1 MPHLLDILVE
11 MDGFRTHGL
20 VHISQLAAHRVEA
33 VEDVLQMNQDVF
45 VKVLSVEAGK
55 VSLSLKGA
63 DQATGADLGGTEGSR
78 PARRRGGGDE
88 DTSDM
93 MWGKAGDD
101 DDDKE
106 TYELTELAEP
116 KIEPNFETTG
126 KLAEASNKVNGV
138 VMKYSEP
145 QDARRPT
152 KHWRLY
158 VFKGASPLLAARDA
172 RIAARS
178 P

>member
-1 MPHLLDILVE
+1 M
-11 MDGFRTHGL
+11 T
-20 VHISQLAAHRVEA
+20 
-33 VEDVLQMNQDVF
+33 
-45 VKVLSVEAGK
+45 
-55 VSLSLKGA
+55 
-63 DQATGADLGGTEGSR
+63 
-78 PARRRGGGDE
+78 
-88 DTSDM
+88 
-93 MWGKAGDD
+93 WGKAGDD

-152 KHWRLY
+152 KHCPATTTRRR
-158 VFKGASPLLAARDA
+158 PAR
-172 RIAARS
+172 RS
-178 P
+178 IPCRKTRPWWALWP